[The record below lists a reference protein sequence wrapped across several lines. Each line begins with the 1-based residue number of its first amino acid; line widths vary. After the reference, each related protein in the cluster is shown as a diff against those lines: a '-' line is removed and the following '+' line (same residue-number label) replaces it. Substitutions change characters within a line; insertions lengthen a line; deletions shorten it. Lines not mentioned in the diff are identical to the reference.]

1 MATTRLA
8 QGTVLF
14 LTVIIIITCHWLGIA
29 GYLFLMTLWI
39 WTIWVPLRDMDGE
52 EEQLNLLK
60 WQSGKSRRGTLQK
73 VARADTVQIGICLI
87 AILVLLGAFA
97 FRKYSSA

>member
-8 QGTVLF
+8 QGTILF
-14 LTVIIIITCHWLGIA
+14 LAMIIIITRHWLGTA

-52 EEQLNLLK
+52 ERLNLL
-60 WQSGKSRRGTLQK
+60 SGKTMSFAEGHHTK
-73 VARADTVQIGICLI
+73 PGPC
-87 AILVLLGAFA
+87 GAGSFT
-97 FRKYSSA
+97 